1 MTQRTLSFFKVN
13 TQLDLNVPD
22 RMQMIKDLVEWKCVD
37 HRGRRSGVR
46 AYTEKLKAMT
56 LDDLAVLHER
66 NEKICNS
73 SLDEL
78 LAMFDEET
86 A

>member
-22 RMQMIKDLVEWKCVD
+22 REEMIKDLVEWRD
-37 HRGRRSGVR
+37 
-46 AYTEKLKAMT
+46 ADIAKLKAMP
-56 LDDLAVLHER
+56 LDDLAALHER
-66 NEKICNS
+66 TEKICNS
-73 SLDEL
+73 SFDDL